1 MPIVKADRAKALA
14 YLANRDWTESDAL
27 TDEDIARQV
36 ASNPDAAPL
45 LGEDEDFSK
54 WKRVRGRPRADAQPN
69 LTMPREPGG
78 AVNVTA
84 LRSRLKMTQAEFAKA
99 FGFSTAA
106 VRSIEQG
113 VRTPSG
119 PTQTVL
125 KMIERDPDFVRDTLS
140 KAS

>member
-1 MPIVKADRAKALA
+1 MPIVKADRTKALA

-27 TDEDIARQV
+27 TNEDIARQV

-45 LGEDEDFSK
+45 LEDEDFSK
-54 WKRVRGRPRADAQPN
+54 WKRVRGRPRTDAQPN

-84 LRSRLKMTQAEFAKA
+84 LRNRLKMTQAEFAKA

-119 PTQTVL
+119 PTKTVL